1 MQIYKKRDFGALI
14 SDTFLFLKQ
23 HGKNYFKNYLVIN
36 GGLMLLLLI
45 IAVVGFRDIISQ
57 LYQSNMNNAN
67 QIFEQYFDQNF
78 GIFITIC
85 ILISVVGLFVWLMNF
100 AFPIIY
106 LDKMGKEKRSDFTV
120 SEIVEALKKKMGR
133 IFIFFLFSL
142 FILLPMMMVV
152 MGVTI
157 ASILLIIGF
166 LLIFIVYPTLVNI
179 FNFNMFDYLVTDNG
193 VFKSFSNA
201 LSIQFSKKFWVYM
214 ATTLVMYII
223 IQVIVSVFAMVP
235 GMMLGVQSTVS
246 ANTSDD
252 FSVLMIITLILY
264 VLSMLV
270 SIILSNAIYICTGL
284 MYFDARTD
292 LHREEYY
299 KEIDEIGKL

>member
-45 IAVVGFRDIISQ
+45 IAVVGFRY
-57 LYQSNMNNAN
+57 YQSNMNNAN

-100 AFPIIY
+100 AFTIIY
-106 LDKMGKEKRSDFTV
+106 LDKMGKEQRSDFTV

-142 FILLPMMMVV
+142 FILLPMMM
-152 MGVTI
+152 GVTI

-166 LLIFIVYPTLVNI
+166 LLIFIVYPTMVNI

-223 IQVIVSVFAMVP
+223 IQVIIVSVFAMVP
-235 GMMLGVQSTVS
+235 GMMLVVQSTVS

-264 VLSMLV
+264 VLSMPV